1 MPSLRQSLQSGPV
14 YRAIYPPLLQLNAA
28 AGSSGLRYVIGTEH
42 AGDVRPTPC
51 HQYGFLRVGDYTRL
65 RFLGRVPLC
74 GTGVTSV
81 MERTLRPD
89 DCSARM
95 ADSRP
100 GPGPFT
106 NTSTV
111 CMPWSI
117 ARRAAPSALI

>member
-1 MPSLRQSLQSGPV
+1 MWHPALARELPDCPFATVERYTLR
-14 YRAIYPPLLQLNAA
+14 
-28 AGSSGLRYVIGTEH
+28 
-42 AGDVRPTPC
+42 
-51 HQYGFLRVGDYTRL
+51 

-81 MERTLRPD
+81 IERTFKPE
-89 DCSARM
+89 DCSARI

-111 CMPWSI
+111 CIPWSI
-117 ARRAAPSALI
+117 ARRAAPSALICAAYGVLLRDPLNPAVPALPHEMALPFISVIVTSVLLKVA